1 MYCAKKNSY
10 LNWLKM
16 IAVFLSAALPFV
28 IAPFFIVSEL
38 LYLPSSGEAG
48 EAYNGA
54 ASYSRPGYPDGN
66 TAVSIEGS
74 YDESVVRA
82 MDSMGLSASHFEAWR
97 AEHPDSALRHVKYMS
112 GEKQQIV
119 ASTAIFIRKSNG
131 KIDAKTAWREA
142 AALVHYSEKYG
153 VPSTLTTAVAQV
165 ESTFNPNALS
175 PKGAS
180 GVMQV
185 VWSIHNGLLMSNGI
199 QPAPGENPLADP
211 ESAIAAGCL
220 ILSRYVKTYG
230 SVQAAIDRYYG
241 KRSATYQRKV
251 NSSISRILT
260 HRSQVFD

>member
-1 MYCAKKNSY
+1 M
-10 LNWLKM
+10 NWLKM

-28 IAPFFIVSEL
+28 IAPFFIVSDL
-38 LYLPSSGEAG
+38 LSLPSSGEAG
-48 EAYNGA
+48 ETYGGAY
-54 ASYSRPGYPDGN
+54 YSKAGYPGN
-66 TAVSIEGS
+66 TPAGIEGS
-74 YDESVVRA
+74 YDESVLRA
-82 MDSMGLSASHFEAWR
+82 MDSMGLSVSHFEAWR
-97 AEHPDSALRHVKYMS
+97 AEHPDSALRHIKYMS

-185 VWSIHNGLLMSNGI
+185 VWRIHNGLLTSNGI

-251 NSSISRILT
+251 NSSMSRILT